1 MECWNNGIPNYPVT
15 ELPNYPVTQLPN
27 NPINQLPKK
36 MLATRIIPCLDVEDG
51 RVVKGI
57 KFKNIKEAG
66 DPVDLAAFYNQQGAD
81 ELTFLDI
88 GASYRSREIMIEVV
102 ERVSSQIFIPLTVG
116 GGIREVGDMRRILN
130 AGADKVAICTA
141 AIKNPSLISEG
152 AEKFGSQCIVLSID
166 AKQSGNSWSA
176 FINGGRVNSGIDA
189 LEWAKQGEQ
198 LGAGEILLNSI
209 DMDGTR
215 QGYDLELTRT
225 VSELVNIPVIA
236 SGGAGTLEQMLDAIF
251 QGKADA
257 VLLASLLHYG
267 EYTISDIKDYL
278 RDKGV
283 TTR

>member
-1 MECWNNGIPNYPVT
+1 
-15 ELPNYPVTQLPN
+15 
-27 NPINQLPKK
+27 

-57 KFKNIKEAG
+57 KFKNIKDAG
-66 DPVDLAAFYNQQGAD
+66 DPVELAALYNQQGAD

-102 ERVSSQIFIPLTVG
+102 EKVSSQVFIPLTVG
-116 GGIREVGDMRRILN
+116 GGIREVADMRRILN

-166 AKQSGNSWSA
+166 AKRNGDSWSA
-176 FINGGRVNSGIDA
+176 YINGGRVNSGIDA
-189 LEWAKQGEQ
+189 LQWTKQGEQ
-198 LGAGEILLNSI
+198 RGAGEILLNSI
-209 DMDGTR
+209 DMDGTK

-236 SGGAGTLEQMLDAIF
+236 SGGAGTLEQMLDAIVL
-251 QGKADA
+251 GKADA

-267 EYTISDIKDYL
+267 EYTISDIKKYL
-278 RDKGV
+278 RHKGV

>member
-1 MECWNNGIPNYPVT
+1 
-15 ELPNYPVTQLPN
+15 
-27 NPINQLPKK
+27 

-57 KFKNIKEAG
+57 KFKNLKDAG
-66 DPVDLAAFYNQQGAD
+66 DPVELAALYNQQGAD

-88 GASYRSREIMIEVV
+88 GASYRSREIMLEVV
-102 ERVSSQIFIPLTVG
+102 EKVSSQVFIPLTVG
-116 GGIREVGDMRRILN
+116 GGIRELADMRRILN

-141 AIKNPSLISEG
+141 AIKNPALISEG

-166 AKQSGNSWSA
+166 AKRSENSWTA
-176 FINGGRVNSGIDA
+176 YINGGRVDAGIDA
-189 LEWAKQGEQ
+189 LQWATVGEK

-236 SGGAGTLEQMLDAIF
+236 SGGAGTLEQMYEAIMV
-251 QGKADA
+251 GKADA

-267 EYTISDIKDYL
+267 EFTISNIKNYL
-278 RDKGV
+278 KDRGV
-283 TTR
+283 KVR